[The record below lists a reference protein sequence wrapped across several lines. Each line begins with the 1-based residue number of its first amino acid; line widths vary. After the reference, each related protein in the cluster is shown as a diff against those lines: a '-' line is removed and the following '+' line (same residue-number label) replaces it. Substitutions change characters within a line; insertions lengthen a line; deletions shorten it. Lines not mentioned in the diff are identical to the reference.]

1 EGDADSTAGARRVDG
16 RLVPGPPSGA
26 STRLAGRRPRPG
38 QGGLGV
44 LLRPAQADDRGGSGR
59 RRAVRPVPEPL
70 RALPPDRPA
79 DGPAHM
85 TIREATPQDRER
97 LRELYQDF
105 VRELPPPPG
114 IPVDIEHELGELDDY
129 LGDQNVAL
137 VAEGDGGRIL
147 GFALAKIDHPG
158 IGHLS
163 DIYVA
168 PEARRQ
174 GAARELIR
182 EAATRLRDAEGASVL
197 TLGVQ
202 VTNQDAQAAYERL
215 GFQTESLRLFASIEQ
230 LLERSQR
237 GPRGPS
243 FGSVHVQIDDENA
256 VEQAVRKY
264 VPRFGRSGG
273 SIVSGPRNG
282 WIAVYDELSDREPGV
297 LRRLGSELSNATGAV
312 CVAIGVEEGAI
323 VRYNVFDRGSVVD
336 EYLSVPEY

>member
-1 EGDADSTAGARRVDG
+1 
-16 RLVPGPPSGA
+16 
-26 STRLAGRRPRPG
+26 
-38 QGGLGV
+38 
-44 LLRPAQADDRGGSGR
+44 
-59 RRAVRPVPEPL
+59 
-70 RALPPDRPA
+70 
-79 DGPAHM
+79 M

-336 EYLSVPEY
+336 EYLSVPEYYKPLPPGDAIALGANPTVVARLTGADPHEFRRVARTAAALDELGPPQELLESIAALMGLSGASHGYEGASEEPGAREIAHR